1 MNEYSVKFQTSIQTH
16 KNQKEKNQQK
26 FMNKFSR
33 LEMEFK
39 MNRIK
44 YTVFELKKLKITTKR
59 KKKNAALNNNKV
71 L

>member
-16 KNQKEKNQQK
+16 KKQKEKNQQK

-33 LEMEFK
+33 LEMKFK

-59 KKKNAALNNNKV
+59 EKKMLH
-71 L
+71 